1 VKEGLER
8 GRLVSYGKMADQ
20 LRESALYET
29 VPLMTSMLRDG
40 FMPVLFMSR
49 ILSGRNSMVTIISG
63 VYVEI

>member
-40 FMPVLFMSR
+40 FMHKVSES
-49 ILSGRNSMVTIISG
+49 LSVRYCSCREYYLGETLW
-63 VYVEI
+63 